1 MTACSVGTGATL
13 TTRNEGIDNTIQ
25 DEIEK
30 LDRIVIDSLKNLD
43 KDTLVGIS
51 SPLFTDSTADL
62 DGFLSMI
69 NQAIGS
75 ASFDYEEKYYCKQ
88 QKEGQYTATVSS
100 LSEDDPF
107 FVTVDV
113 DSPEVY
119 VSLMKSDSDIVDYML
134 TNVYVNEDG
143 DWKLIS
149 MYCGEYSLHDMTVV
163 DLYKKAKELD
173 ESGHQLP
180 ALMYAGL
187 YSNMLR
193 PGPHVQYKIEGEIKE
208 FTNRLYNEVNDRYT
222 FPQKLDR
229 GNEVEIVGIELIVVK
244 DEFVPMIKYITNTSI
259 DNAASSKKEA
269 HDIHAE
275 AMRTY
280 GGLDE
285 CFETFLYR
293 AFSEPPTDPSKQY
306 PCYTTVVE

>member
-1 MTACSVGTGATL
+1 MA
-13 TTRNEGIDNTIQ
+13 TRNEGIDNTIR

-43 KDTLVGIS
+43 KDALIGIS
-51 SPLFTDSTADL
+51 SPLFTDNTVDL

-75 ASFDYEEKYYCKQ
+75 TSFDYKEKYYCKQ
-88 QKEGQYTATVSS
+88 QKVGQYTATVSS

-119 VSLMKSDSDIVDYML
+119 VSLMKSDSGIIDYML
-134 TNVYVNEDG
+134 TNVYIKEDG

-149 MYCGEYSLHDMTVV
+149 LYCGEYSYHGMTVV

-193 PGPHVQYKIEGEIKE
+193 PAPHVQYKIEGEIKAFSKQIYE
-208 FTNRLYNEVNDRYT
+208 DVSQSYT
-222 FPQKLDR
+222 FPQKLDG
-229 GNEVEIVGIELIVVK
+229 GNGVEIYGIELIVVK
-244 DEFVPMIKYITNTSI
+244 DDFIPMIKYITNTGT
-259 DNAASSKKEA
+259 DDAANSEKEA

-275 AMRTY
+275 TMSKLE
-280 GGLDE
+280 GVKE
-285 CFETFLYR
+285 CFDIFLYR
-293 AFSEPPTDPSKQY
+293 AFSEPPIDPSKQY
-306 PCYTTVVE
+306 PCYTTVVEK